1 MTTLRASAV
10 QIVSAPVGWACHDII
25 RDPFYLGYVGLALLS
40 RTPHGEAAGRAGLGP
55 LFPLSIMAG
64 TDKTKNQVLGPAP
77 IAVLVSPQLGE
88 NIGTAARAMANF
100 GLHEMRLVDP
110 RDGWPNEKALTSS
123 SGANWIIEN
132 ATVQATLPEA
142 LTDVNYVYATTA
154 RPRGMIKEVITPEQA
169 GHDMRKR
176 VARGE
181 RVAILFG
188 RERTGLS
195 NDEISMADVIVTA
208 PVNPAFA
215 SINIAQAVLLM
226 GYEWYKGQAE
236 TLGQQTPELAA
247 LEGPGLQTPDTR
259 PATKEE
265 LFGFFDHLERELDIA
280 GFFKTEDKKP
290 GMLRNIRNLFGRAEL
305 TEQEVRSL
313 RGIVSSLT
321 RMHERRKELRE
332 KEQGEG

>member
-1 MTTLRASAV
+1 
-10 QIVSAPVGWACHDII
+10 
-25 RDPFYLGYVGLALLS
+25 
-40 RTPHGEAAGRAGLGP
+40 
-55 LFPLSIMAG
+55 MAG

-132 ATVQATLPEA
+132 AAVHETLTGA
-142 LTDVNYVYATTA
+142 LKDVNYVYATTA

-169 GHDMRKR
+169 GHDMRAR
-176 VARGE
+176 VGRGE
-181 RVAILFG
+181 KVAMLFG
-188 RERTGLS
+188 RERFGLS
-195 NDEISMADVIVTA
+195 NDEVSLADVIVTA

-226 GYEWYKGQAE
+226 GYEWFKDQAE
-236 TLGQQTPELAA
+236 TLGQQTPELPA

-259 PATKEE
+259 LATKEE
-265 LFGFFDHLERELDIA
+265 LYGFFDHLERELDVA

-290 GMLRNIRNLFGRAEL
+290 GMLRNIRNLFSRAAL

-321 RMHERRKELRE
+321 RAHERRREQRERE
-332 KEQGEG
+332 KDEG

>member
-1 MTTLRASAV
+1 
-10 QIVSAPVGWACHDII
+10 
-25 RDPFYLGYVGLALLS
+25 
-40 RTPHGEAAGRAGLGP
+40 
-55 LFPLSIMAG
+55 MAG

-100 GLHEMRLVDP
+100 GLHELRLVDP

-123 SGANWIIEN
+123 SGANWIIEK
-132 ATVQATLPEA
+132 ASVHESLDDC
-142 LTDVNYVYATTA
+142 LKDVTYVYATTA

-169 GHDMRKR
+169 GDDMRAR

-181 RVAILFG
+181 KVAILFG

-195 NDEISMADVIVTA
+195 NEEISRADVIVTA

-226 GYEWYKGQAE
+226 SYEWYKDQAE
-236 TLGQQTPELAA
+236 SLGQKTPELPA
-247 LEGPGLQTPDTR
+247 LEGPGMQTPDTR

-265 LFGFFDHLERELDIA
+265 LFGFFDHLEHELDVA
-280 GFFKTEDKKP
+280 GFFKTEAKKP
-290 GMLRNIRNLFGRAEL
+290 GMMINIRNIFGRAQL
-305 TEQEVRSL
+305 MEQEVRSL

-321 RMHERRKELRE
+321 RAHEKRKEQRE
-332 KEQGEG
+332 KEQREKEREEG

>member
-1 MTTLRASAV
+1 
-10 QIVSAPVGWACHDII
+10 
-25 RDPFYLGYVGLALLS
+25 
-40 RTPHGEAAGRAGLGP
+40 
-55 LFPLSIMAG
+55 MAG

-77 IAVLVSPQLGE
+77 IAILVNPQLGE

-100 GLHEMRLVDP
+100 GLHELRLVDP

-132 ATVQATLPEA
+132 ATVHETLADA
-142 LTDVNYVYATTA
+142 LKDVNYVYATTA
-154 RPRGMIKEVITPEQA
+154 RPRGMVKEVITPEQA
-169 GHDMRKR
+169 GHDMRAR

-181 RVAILFG
+181 KIALLFG
-188 RERTGLS
+188 RERFGLS
-195 NDEISMADVIVTA
+195 NDEVSLADVIVTA

-226 GYEWYKGQAE
+226 GYEWFKEQAE
-236 TLGQQTPELAA
+236 TLGQQTPELPA

-259 PATKEE
+259 LATKEE
-265 LFGFFDHLERELDIA
+265 LYGFFDHLERELDVA

-290 GMLRNIRNLFGRAEL
+290 GMLRNIRNLFSRAEL

-321 RMHERRKELRE
+321 RAHELRKAQRE
-332 KEQGEG
+332 KDRHEG

>member
-1 MTTLRASAV
+1 
-10 QIVSAPVGWACHDII
+10 
-25 RDPFYLGYVGLALLS
+25 
-40 RTPHGEAAGRAGLGP
+40 
-55 LFPLSIMAG
+55 MAG

-77 IAVLVSPQLGE
+77 IAVLVNPQLGE

-100 GLHEMRLVDP
+100 GLHEMRIFDP
-110 RDGWPNEKALTSS
+110 RDGWPNEKAIATS
-123 SGANWIIEN
+123 SGAHWILDKASVHWTMED
-132 ATVQATLPEA
+132 TLK
-142 LTDVNYVYATTA
+142 DVNYVYATTA
-154 RPRGMIKEVITPEQA
+154 RPRGMVKEVITPEQA
-169 GHDMRKR
+169 GDDMRQR

-181 RVAILFG
+181 KVAILFG

-226 GYEWYKGQAE
+226 GYEWYKGLAT
-236 TLGQQTPELAA
+236 TLGEKTPELPA
-247 LEGPGLQTPDTR
+247 LEGPGLVMPDTR

-265 LFGFFDHLERELDIA
+265 LYGFFDHIERELDIA

-290 GMLRNIRNLFGRAEL
+290 GMMRNIRNLFARAEL

-332 KEQGEG
+332 QQKGEG

>member
-1 MTTLRASAV
+1 
-10 QIVSAPVGWACHDII
+10 
-25 RDPFYLGYVGLALLS
+25 
-40 RTPHGEAAGRAGLGP
+40 
-55 LFPLSIMAG
+55 MAG
-64 TDKTKNQVLGPAP
+64 TDKTKNQELRPAP
-77 IAVLVSPQLGE
+77 VAVLVNPQLGE

-100 GLHEMRLVDP
+100 GIHELRLVEP

-132 ATVQATLPEA
+132 ATVHDSLDEA
-142 LTDVNYVYATTA
+142 LKDVSYVYATTA

-169 GHDMRKR
+169 GHDMRAR

-181 RVAILFG
+181 KIALLFG
-188 RERTGLS
+188 RERFGLS
-195 NDEISMADVIVTA
+195 NDEVSLADVIVTA

-226 GYEWYKGQAE
+226 GYEWFKDQAE
-236 TLGQQTPELAA
+236 SLGQQTPELPA

-290 GMLRNIRNLFGRAEL
+290 GMMRNIRNIFGRAEL

-321 RMHERRKELRE
+321 RAHERRKEQRE
-332 KEQGEG
+332 KGEG

>member
-1 MTTLRASAV
+1 
-10 QIVSAPVGWACHDII
+10 
-25 RDPFYLGYVGLALLS
+25 
-40 RTPHGEAAGRAGLGP
+40 
-55 LFPLSIMAG
+55 MAG

-77 IAVLVSPQLGE
+77 VAILVNPQLGE

-100 GLHEMRLVDP
+100 GMHELRLVDP

-132 ATVQATLPEA
+132 AALHATLADA
-142 LTDVNYVYATTA
+142 LKDVNYVYATTA
-154 RPRGMIKEVITPEQA
+154 RPRGMVKEVITPEQA
-169 GHDMRKR
+169 GHDMRAR

-181 RVAILFG
+181 KIALLFG
-188 RERTGLS
+188 RERFGLS
-195 NDEISMADVIVTA
+195 NDEVSLADVIVTA

-226 GYEWYKGQAE
+226 GYEWFKDQAE
-236 TLGQQTPELAA
+236 TLGQQTPELPA
-247 LEGPGLQTPDTR
+247 LDGPGLQTPDTR
-259 PATKEE
+259 LATKEE
-265 LFGFFDHLERELDIA
+265 LYGFFDHLERELDVA

-290 GMLRNIRNLFGRAEL
+290 GMLRNIRNLFSRAEL

-321 RMHERRKELRE
+321 RAHERRKEQRE
-332 KEQGEG
+332 KGEG

>member
-1 MTTLRASAV
+1 
-10 QIVSAPVGWACHDII
+10 
-25 RDPFYLGYVGLALLS
+25 
-40 RTPHGEAAGRAGLGP
+40 
-55 LFPLSIMAG
+55 MAG

-77 IAVLVSPQLGE
+77 IAILVNPQLGE

-100 GLHEMRLVDP
+100 GLHELRLVEP

-123 SGANWIIEN
+123 SGANWIIEK
-132 ATVQATLPEA
+132 ATVHATLGEA
-142 LTDVNYVYATTA
+142 LKDVNYVYATTA

-169 GHDMRKR
+169 GHDMRAR

-181 RVAILFG
+181 SVALLFG
-188 RERTGLS
+188 RERWGLN
-195 NDEISMADVIVTA
+195 NDEVSMADVIVTA

-226 GYEWYKGQAE
+226 GYEWFKEQAD
-236 TLGQQTPELAA
+236 TLGQQTPELPA
-247 LEGPGLQTPDTR
+247 LDGPGLQTPDTR
-259 PATKEE
+259 LATKDE
-265 LFGFFDHLERELDIA
+265 LFGFFDHLERELDVA

-290 GMLRNIRNLFGRAEL
+290 GMLRNIRNLFSRAAL

-321 RMHERRKELRE
+321 RAHDRRKDGRS
-332 KEQGEG
+332 

>member
-1 MTTLRASAV
+1 
-10 QIVSAPVGWACHDII
+10 
-25 RDPFYLGYVGLALLS
+25 
-40 RTPHGEAAGRAGLGP
+40 
-55 LFPLSIMAG
+55 MAG

-169 GHDMRKR
+169 GHDMRER

-226 GYEWYKGQAE
+226 GYEWYKGLAE

-280 GFFKTEDKKP
+280 GFFKTDDKKP
-290 GMLRNIRNLFGRAEL
+290 GMLRNIRNLFGRADL

-332 KEQGEG
+332 KEQNEG

>member
-1 MTTLRASAV
+1 
-10 QIVSAPVGWACHDII
+10 
-25 RDPFYLGYVGLALLS
+25 
-40 RTPHGEAAGRAGLGP
+40 
-55 LFPLSIMAG
+55 MAG

-77 IAVLVSPQLGE
+77 IAVLVNPQLGE

-100 GLHEMRLVDP
+100 GLHELRLVDP

-132 ATVQATLPEA
+132 AAVHESLAEA
-142 LTDVNYVYATTA
+142 LKDVNYVYATTA

-169 GHDMRKR
+169 GHDMRAR
-176 VARGE
+176 VGRGE
-181 RVAILFG
+181 KVALLFG
-188 RERTGLS
+188 RERFGLS
-195 NDEISMADVIVTA
+195 NDEVSLADVIVTA

-226 GYEWYKGQAE
+226 GYEWFKDQAE
-236 TLGQQTPELAA
+236 SLGQQTPELPA

-259 PATKEE
+259 LATKEE
-265 LFGFFDHLERELDIA
+265 LYGFFDHLERELDIA

-290 GMLRNIRNLFGRAEL
+290 GMLRNIRNLFARAAL

-321 RMHERRKELRE
+321 RAHEKRKEQRE
-332 KEQGEG
+332 KDSGEG